1 VTPIQTVSRS
11 WELQRRVIGALLMRE
26 ILTRYGRHNIGFL
39 WLFIEPMLFTV
50 GVTTLWTISHAAHG
64 SNLPITAF
72 AVTGYST
79 VLLWRNMPMRCIFAI
94 EPNKSLLF
102 HRYVKIIDIFIS
114 RLLLEGGGATLSFVI
129 LGSLF
134 TYLGW
139 MNLPEDV
146 LQVIGGWLMVAWFG
160 MALAITLG
168 SLAQS
173 SELVDR
179 LWHPTAY
186 LLFPLSGAGFMVDA
200 LPPQFQNAV
209 LYLPMVHGV
218 EYLREGYFGSKV
230 HAHYDMG
237 YMAAVNLFLTFW
249 ALLQTK
255 HASRKVIPE

>member
-1 VTPIQTVSRS
+1 
-11 WELQRRVIGALLMRE
+11 
-26 ILTRYGRHNIGFL
+26 
-39 WLFIEPMLFTV
+39 
-50 GVTTLWTISHAAHG
+50 
-64 SNLPITAF
+64 
-72 AVTGYST
+72 
-79 VLLWRNMPMRCIFAI
+79 MRCIFAI

-114 RLLLEGGGATLSFVI
+114 RLLLEGAGATLSFTI

-139 MNLPEDV
+139 MSLPEDV

-160 MALAITLG
+160 MALGIMLG
-168 SLAQS
+168 ALAQS

-179 LWHPTAY
+179 LWHPIAY
-186 LLFPLSGAGFMVDA
+186 LVFPLSGAGFMVDA
-200 LPPQFQNAV
+200 LPTQFQNAV

-230 HAHYDMG
+230 NAHYDMG
-237 YMAAVNLFLTFW
+237 YMATINLLLTFW